1 MKVPAMKALL
11 VEDDAAIAL
20 VVETVLQREGWT
32 VRHVL
37 DGASALEGDDAPDL
51 LVTDLNLPG
60 AQNGLEIAHLLRERR
75 PGMAVVLMSGDYEE
89 SDMAPQGMAVLPKP
103 FRRAGLLAA
112 IAQATGAIRT

>member
-1 MKVPAMKALL
+1 MKALL

-32 VRHVL
+32 VRHVT
-37 DGASALEGDDAPDL
+37 DGTSALEEEAPDL

-60 AQNGLEIAHLLRERR
+60 ARNGLEIAHLLREHR
-75 PGMAVVLMSGDYEE
+75 PQMAVVLMSGDYEE

-112 IAQATGAIRT
+112 IAQVIGQVRD

>member
-1 MKVPAMKALL
+1 MKALL

-37 DGASALEGDDAPDL
+37 DGLAALEGDGAPDL

-60 AQNGLEIAHLLRERR
+60 PRNGLEIAHLLRERS
-75 PGMAVVLMSGDYEE
+75 PQMAVVLMSGDYE
-89 SDMAPQGMAVLPKP
+89 DRDTAPHGMAVLPKP

-112 IAQATGAIRT
+112 IAQATDAIRT

>member
-1 MKVPAMKALL
+1 MKALL

-20 VVETVLQREGWT
+20 VVETVLVREGWT

-37 DGASALEGDDAPDL
+37 DGASALEGDEAPDL

-60 AQNGLEIAHLLRERR
+60 AQNGLEIAYLLRERR
-75 PGMAVVLMSGDYEE
+75 PQMAVVLMSGDYEE

-112 IAQATGAIRT
+112 IAQATEQVRDQT